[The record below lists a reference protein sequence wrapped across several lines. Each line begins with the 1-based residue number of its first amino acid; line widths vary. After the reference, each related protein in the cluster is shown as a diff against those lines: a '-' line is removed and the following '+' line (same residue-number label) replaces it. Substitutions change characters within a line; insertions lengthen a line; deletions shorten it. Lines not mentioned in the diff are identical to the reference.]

1 MAGIKP
7 DKRPAERPDQS
18 FERGLEQLVR
28 LLARQA
34 AIQHCGRQGSESSSL
49 PRPASFPGELDE

>member
-1 MAGIKP
+1 MADNQP
-7 DKRPAERPDQS
+7 NKRPVGRPDQS

-34 AIQHCGRQGSESSSL
+34 AIQHCRRSGSESSSL